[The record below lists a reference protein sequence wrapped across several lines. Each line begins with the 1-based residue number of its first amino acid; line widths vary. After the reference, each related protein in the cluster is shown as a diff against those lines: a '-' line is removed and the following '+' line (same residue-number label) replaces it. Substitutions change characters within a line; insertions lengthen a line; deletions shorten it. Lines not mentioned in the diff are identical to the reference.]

1 MKNDVIHLAD
11 VRRRLEAERE
21 DVVAP
26 IRDAFMEEFGE
37 LLEDYLSE
45 VHEATG
51 GDADKELQELIAT
64 CSTMVALAAEE
75 HFENLE
81 DRVEFIETV
90 ADIAAELAT
99 EEGQTMDLFED
110 Q

>member
-1 MKNDVIHLAD
+1 MKNEVIHLAE

-37 LLEDYLSE
+37 LLEEYLGE
-45 VHEATG
+45 LQEATG

-64 CSTMVALAAEE
+64 CSTLVALVAEE
-75 HFENLE
+75 HFEQDDE
-81 DRVEFIETV
+81 RIEFIETV
-90 ADIAAELAT
+90 AEIAAELAT
-99 EEGQTMDLFED
+99 EEGQTLDLFED

>member
-37 LLEDYLSE
+37 LLEDFLGE

-64 CSTMVALAAEE
+64 CSTLVALAAEE

-99 EEGQTMDLFED
+99 EEGQTLDLFED